1 MTVTKAAVATDTA
14 VGAGTTTTEDP
25 LSTGATVPEVDHL
38 LLSRLVPPTGLNLSS
53 FLKFLLSSRSEGF
66 FPFRLQLAIIEL
78 TEGNSFVD
86 VASVPE
92 KI

>member
-14 VGAGTTTTEDP
+14 AAAGTTTTEDP

-66 FPFRLQLAIIEL
+66 FRLGYNLQLL
-78 TEGNSFVD
+78 N
-86 VASVPE
+86 
-92 KI
+92 